1 MTAIS
6 MLRDDARLREMNRA
20 RLHRSRMSLLKSRV
34 VPVIRVTEYGARDG
48 VRHVAQ

>member
-34 VPVIRVTEYGARDG
+34 VPVISRDG
-48 VRHVAQ
+48 VWRA